1 MFEIKKT
8 GANKEQL
15 ITLQNAD
22 HSVYAEVAL
31 NEGARMKTIVF
42 AGVSVIE
49 EQEGIAYK
57 DSYASSLLFPFANRI
72 AGGSY
77 TFKGENYQLECNE
90 NGGKNALHGL
100 VYDKSFELLSQK
112 TSESSA
118 VVTLGYQVSE
128 PNKGF
133 PYCYDFSVCYMLTV
147 TSLTVEIFISNTDTK
162 EFPFTLGWHPYF
174 YTSDLEQSFLNFVSS
189 HKIQFDANLI
199 TDSLI
204 PCEELMPFV
213 VADKKLDDS
222 FVLKTDTV
230 AFTTPEYKLE
240 VKTDTQEN
248 YLQLYTPEN
257 RNEIAIEPMT
267 GISDSFNN
275 GQGLQILNSGECYSV
290 KWTLDFTKNNTDNE

>member
-8 GANKEQL
+8 AVNKEQL

-22 HSVYAEVAL
+22 HSVYAEVSL
-31 NEGARMKTIVF
+31 DEGARIKTLAF
-42 AGVSVIE
+42 AGVPVIE

-72 AGGSY
+72 ASGSY
-77 TFKGENYQLECNE
+77 NFKGVHYQLECNE
-90 NGGKNALHGL
+90 NGGENALHGL

-112 TSESSA
+112 TSESCA
-118 VVTLGYQVSE
+118 FVTLGYKAS
-128 PNKGF
+128 KLSAGF
-133 PYCYDFSVCYMLTV
+133 PFSYDFSVCYTLTA
-147 TSLTVEIFISNTDTK
+147 TSLSVEVFISNTDTR

-189 HKIQFDANLI
+189 HKIKFDANLI

-204 PCEELMPFV
+204 PCEEVMPFV
-213 VADKKLDDS
+213 VADKQLDDS
-222 FVLKTDTV
+222 FVLKTDRV
-230 AFTTPEYKLE
+230 AFTTPEYTLE
-240 VKTDTQEN
+240 LKTNTQEN

-257 RNEIAIEPMT
+257 RNEMAIEPMT

-275 GQGLQILNSGECYSV
+275 GQGLQILNSGERYAA
-290 KWTLDFTKNNTDNE
+290 KWTLDFTKNNTYNE